1 MIVSHAPETRPGV
14 DRRVIGM
21 RAEEIA
27 AQFLTERG
35 LSIVLRNYR
44 VKMGEL
50 DIVARESSDVLV
62 VAEVRTRSSDE
73 YGGAA
78 ASVDGWKRRCIV
90 RTAERLL
97 QERKD
102 LAACR
107 VRFDVIVVSGVDS
120 ERPQVE
126 WIKHAFEA

>member
-1 MIVSHAPETRPGV
+1 MLSLAPESRPGV

-27 AQFLTERG
+27 TQFLVAHG
-35 LSIVLRNYR
+35 LTVVLRNYR

-50 DIVARESSDVLV
+50 DIVAREGSDVLV
-62 VAEVRTRSSDE
+62 IAEVRTRTSDE

-78 ASVDGWKRRCIV
+78 ASVDGWKQRCVV
-90 RTAERLL
+90 RTAARLL

-102 LAACR
+102 LAQCR
-107 VRFDVIVVSGVDS
+107 VRFDVIVVADVDS
-120 ERPQVE
+120 PTPRVE